1 MIKKQILKQEQIYNE
16 NELDAML
23 DALHDAIDELEL
35 NLNTV
40 YDMPE
45 ARQAYIEQLEQ
56 LSKINNL
63 LNQLKN
69 D

>member
-1 MIKKQILKQEQIYNE
+1 MNQEKAYNE

>member
-1 MIKKQILKQEQIYNE
+1 MSQEKAYNE

-40 YDMPE
+40 DDMPE

-63 LNQLKN
+63 LNSLKTN

>member
-1 MIKKQILKQEQIYNE
+1 MNQEQIYNE

-40 YDMPE
+40 DDMPE
-45 ARQAYIEQLEQ
+45 VRQAYIEQLEQ

>member
-1 MIKKQILKQEQIYNE
+1 MKTMTNQEI
-16 NELDAML
+16 DAML

-40 YDMPE
+40 DDMPE
-45 ARQAYIEQLEQ
+45 ARQAYIDQLEQ

-63 LNQLKN
+63 LNNLKK
-69 D
+69 

>member
-1 MIKKQILKQEQIYNE
+1 MIQEQIYNE
-16 NELDAML
+16 NEIDAML

-40 YDMPE
+40 DDMPE
-45 ARQAYIEQLEQ
+45 SRQAYIEQLEQ
-56 LSKINNL
+56 LNKISNL
-63 LNQLKN
+63 LNNLKTN

>member
-1 MIKKQILKQEQIYNE
+1 MSQEKAYNE

-40 YDMPE
+40 DDMPE

-56 LSKINNL
+56 LSKITNL
-63 LNQLKN
+63 LNSLKN

>member
-1 MIKKQILKQEQIYNE
+1 MSQEKAYNE

-63 LNQLKN
+63 LNSLKN

>member
-1 MIKKQILKQEQIYNE
+1 MKTMTNQ
-16 NELDAML
+16 ELDAML

-40 YDMPE
+40 DDMPE

-63 LNQLKN
+63 LNNLKK
-69 D
+69 

>member
-1 MIKKQILKQEQIYNE
+1 MNQEQIYNK

>member
-1 MIKKQILKQEQIYNE
+1 MSQEQAYNE

-40 YDMPE
+40 DDMPE
-45 ARQAYIEQLEQ
+45 ARQAYIDQLEQ

-63 LNQLKN
+63 LNRLKTN

>member
-1 MIKKQILKQEQIYNE
+1 MKTMTNQEI
-16 NELDAML
+16 DAML

-40 YDMPE
+40 DDMPE
-45 ARQAYIEQLEQ
+45 VRQAYIEQLEQ

-63 LNQLKN
+63 LNNLKK
-69 D
+69 

>member
-1 MIKKQILKQEQIYNE
+1 MSQEKAYNE

-40 YDMPE
+40 DDMPE

-56 LSKINNL
+56 LSKIINL
-63 LNQLKN
+63 LNSLKTN

>member
-1 MIKKQILKQEQIYNE
+1 MNQEQIYNE

-63 LNQLKN
+63 LNSLKTN